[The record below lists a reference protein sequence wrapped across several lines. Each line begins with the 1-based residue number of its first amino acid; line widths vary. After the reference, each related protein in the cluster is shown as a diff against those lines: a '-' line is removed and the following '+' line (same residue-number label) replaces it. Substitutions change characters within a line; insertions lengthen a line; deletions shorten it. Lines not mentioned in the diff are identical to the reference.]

1 MDDTEAPGLSAEDFA
16 RLQRGDGVV
25 FRRVYDAYVGLIQY
39 VVRRCGA
46 DAAAA
51 DDLVQETFMRLL
63 RKAGDIQQPGAVKA
77 WLVTT
82 ARHLTLDELSRQRRY
97 VAASDEHA
105 DTADAGMESVRREL
119 EIALVGE
126 LVEQIS
132 RESGDATLAD
142 FFTDEVGGDSEHFA
156 ERVLAYSVGA
166 GVQRRLFSDLWAAA
180 RGGWRG
186 GDWEFPRLGTLSG
199 EAWWLELDIEYR
211 FGGKARTL

>member
-142 FFTDEVGGDSEHFA
+142 FYVRGRSAKEIAA
-156 ERVLAYSVGA
+156 ER
-166 GVQRRLFSDLWAAA
+166 
-180 RGGWRG
+180 
-186 GDWEFPRLGTLSG
+186 G
-199 EAWWLELDIEYR
+199 EALSTVTTRLSRLRRRFQDHLRGHIEVLR
-211 FGGKARTL
+211 ASSPE

>member
-1 MDDTEAPGLSAEDFA
+1 MDDAEAPGLSAEDFA
-16 RLQRGDGVV
+16 RLQRGDGVI

-97 VAASDEHA
+97 VAAGDEHA

-142 FFTDEVGGDSEHFA
+142 FYVRGRSTKEIAA
-156 ERVLAYSVGA
+156 ER
-166 GVQRRLFSDLWAAA
+166 
-180 RGGWRG
+180 
-186 GDWEFPRLGTLSG
+186 G
-199 EAWWLELDIEYR
+199 EALSTVTTRLSRLRRRFQDHLRGHIEALR
-211 FGGKARTL
+211 ASSPE